1 MEPALSRLRKDIA
14 LEYVSKHGFAVFPLA
29 PRNKVP
35 LKGSHGFLDA
45 TKDLADVEAAFAN
58 PKLNI
63 AIATGKVSGML
74 GVVDLDLAEDGSY
87 DGREELYEWE
97 REHGKFP
104 ETATVTT
111 GRGGMQQYF
120 WFREGV
126 PDSYKN
132 EDTHVDFRGEKGYAM
147 APGSIHPNGNEV
159 FWDLDPDEYPIA
171 EADENV
177 IAFVEKHRPA
187 TEEEDGEP
195 KRFEWPDVLREGARD
210 ETIYKYACSERSKN
224 TPKDVVLVAA
234 QEYNRNHC
242 VPPLD
247 ERIVAQKVESAF
259 KHKPGTSGGK
269 DKSGTPAET
278 VSGKDWWENPHLEVK
293 YDQNGKFAGFY
304 APTVPAI
311 AWWLEEDPGLVGV
324 RLECMSQQVTI
335 DKGLPWNSE
344 AKLWGSVDD
353 DYLYARVQER
363 YKEKG
368 KSLVR
373 SDKNVYKAFSIFS
386 HSHRYDVMVE
396 MLDSMPAWDGERRA
410 ATLLID
416 FLGAEDTEYTR
427 EVTSLLLRAA
437 VARALEP
444 GCKYDH
450 MVVIE
455 GPQGIGKST
464 IVRKLAKRDEFF
476 VDDIKNI
483 GSKDAQELI
492 QGRWFVEFAELSAFG
507 NARIEAL
514 KLFVTSQTD
523 SYRVPYAKRPVQLP
537 RRCVL
542 VGTTNS
548 HEYLEDP
555 TGNRRF
561 LPVVCKGNALK
572 SLFNDSIEDY
582 IDQVWAEILV
592 DYRSN
597 PGKPLI
603 LPASVIEEANRKQA
617 EATAEDPWIG
627 LIDRWLCVK
636 PVGTLVCTTQILR
649 EAITLS
655 PRDIGKAE
663 TMRCSQI
670 LRKHFPDWQ
679 KTKSNRSIDG
689 YGMQR
694 AFEKVELEPEGV
706 QQCLAGV

>member
-1 MEPALSRLRKDIA
+1 MEPALNRGRKDIA
-14 LEYVSKHGFAVFPLA
+14 LDYASRHGFAVFPLA
-29 PRNKVP
+29 PKSKKP
-35 LKGSHGFLDA
+35 LKDSHGFKDA
-45 TKDLADVEAAFAN
+45 TKDPAAIEKMFAY
-58 PKLNI
+58 PKRNL

-97 REHGKFP
+97 REHGAFP

-120 WFREGV
+120 WFRSGV

-132 EDTHVDFRGEKGYAM
+132 EVDHVDFRGEKGYVM
-147 APGSIHPNGNEV
+147 APGSIHPNGKEV
-159 FWDLDPDEYPIA
+159 FWDLGPDEYPIA
-171 EADENV
+171 DADENV
-177 IAFVEKHRPA
+177 IAFVEHYRPA
-187 TEEEDGEP
+187 TEDEDGEQ

-210 ETIYKYACSERSKN
+210 ETIYKYACSERAKN

-234 QEYNRNHC
+234 LEYNRNHC
-242 VPPLD
+242 EPPLPD
-247 ERIVAQKVESAF
+247 SIVKQKVESAF
-259 KHKPGTSGGK
+259 KHKPGTSGNKGNAG
-269 DKSGTPAET
+269 DSVET
-278 VSGKDWWENPHLEVK
+278 VSGKEWWENPHLEVQR
-293 YDQNGKFAGFY
+293 DQNGKFTGFY

-335 DKGLPWNSE
+335 DNGLPWNAE

-353 DYLYARVQER
+353 DYLYARVQEK
-363 YKEKG
+363 YKHGG

-386 HSHRYDVMVE
+386 HAHRYDVMVE
-396 MLDSMPAWDGERRA
+396 MLDGLPDWDGEERA
-410 ATLLID
+410 AGLLVD
-416 FLGAEDTEYTR
+416 FLGAEDTDYTR
-427 EVTSLLLRAA
+427 EVTLLLLRAG
-437 VARALEP
+437 VARALDP

-450 MVVIE
+450 MVVLE

-464 IVRKLAKRDEFF
+464 IVRLLARRDEFF

-523 SYRVPYAKRPVQLP
+523 TYRVPYAKRPVQLP

-561 LPVVCKGNALK
+561 LPVVCRGKASKN
-572 SLFNDSIEDY
+572 LFADGIEDY
-582 IDQVWAEILV
+582 FAQVWAEVLSL
-592 DYRSN
+592 YKEN
-597 PGKPLI
+597 PKRPLI
-603 LPASVIEEANRKQA
+603 LPATVIEEANRKQA
-617 EATAEDPWIG
+617 EATAEDPWVGMIG
-627 LIDRWLCVK
+627 RWLCTK
-636 PVGTLVCTTQILR
+636 QVGELVCTTQILNH
-649 EAITLS
+649 AIGLANK
-655 PRDIGKAE
+655 DIGKAE
-663 TMRCSQI
+663 NMRCSQI
-670 LRKHFPDWQ
+670 LRMHFPEWR
-679 KTKSNRSIDG
+679 KTKSNRAIDG

-694 AFEKVELEPEGV
+694 AFEKVPPEPEGV
-706 QQCLAGV
+706 QQCLPGV